1 MNCSLL
7 TTTENTSGILWSNYQ
22 NTVYLPF
29 FFSSVQ
35 RQGLGTELLRQI
47 EKMFIA
53 EKYTPMVVF
62 STPSQK
68 KFYLDRGFA
77 SLTQPKLIGL
87 SKTGQRIVNKLK
99 KSESGI
105 LNIFGTDAVILYK
118 TCAESCFRSMLTSR
132 GLVLNGLLTV
142 DNEFTISSLESRT
155 NELDNRYNNPPIN
168 PNPNLNPIT
177 PNP

>member
-1 MNCSLL
+1 MQMKCSLL
-7 TTTENTSGILWSNYQ
+7 TTTENTSGTSGTSGILWSNYH

-35 RQGLGTELLRQI
+35 SQGLGTELLRQI

-53 EKYTPMVVF
+53 EKYTSMVVF
-62 STPSQK
+62 STPSQQE
-68 KFYLDRGFA
+68 FYLDRGFA

-87 SKTGQRIVNKLK
+87 SKTGQTIVNKLNENK
-99 KSESGI
+99 SGI

-155 NELDNRYNNPPIN
+155 NELDNR
-168 PNPNLNPIT
+168 
-177 PNP
+177 